1 MDCFVLRPMRRIH
14 IIALLLTAACG
25 GPARLAAPPA
35 VRTPDSADERI
46 AAMRDN
52 NPVAGAAGAE
62 ERFAPDQH
70 RAKRTQDRANEKARQ
85 QRVDVVDKDK
95 KPPPPPPQK

>member
-1 MDCFVLRPMRRIH
+1 MRRIH
-14 IIALLLTAACG
+14 IIALLLVAGCG
-25 GPARLAAPPA
+25 GPARLAAPPP
-35 VRTPDSADERI
+35 VRTPESADERI

-52 NPVAGAAGAE
+52 DPVAGAAAAE

-85 QRVDVVDKDK
+85 QRVDIVDKDK
-95 KPPPPPPQK
+95 KPPPPPPPPPPQR